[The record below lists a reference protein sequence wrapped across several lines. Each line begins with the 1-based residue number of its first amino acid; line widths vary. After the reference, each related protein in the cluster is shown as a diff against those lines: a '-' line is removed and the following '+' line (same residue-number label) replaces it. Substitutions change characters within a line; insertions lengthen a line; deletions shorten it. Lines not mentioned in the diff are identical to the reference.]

1 MLRRTHVYKS
11 HDLVSLLASFNSTPV
26 DVLDRSGYSIVADW
40 TGGSTATKT
49 FVSGKAEVTDVT
61 AVADVGA
68 KEVTTVACLADNGAF
83 ELGVITFPA
92 VAALAQ
98 GDYAVISNVAGDK
111 WAVWFDIDAAG
122 IVPTGAAYTAITPA
136 NRVMASVATG
146 DLAPA
151 VAAAAVAALG
161 TLTNITV
168 LDNTDGTVNF
178 TQTKVGNPTN
188 ITPHNT
194 DDSGAGS
201 LTVATTPGV
210 NSNLNN
216 TYFTISSVNATSKAQ
231 KDFFVWFNVNSEGTA
246 PVIAGKTAVAVAL
259 AAGAADTAVATAVKN
274 ALHALTGDFTAAAPA
289 ATVTVTNVKVGNVTN
304 AADGVPNT
312 GFTIN
317 TSVTGANSNLNNKYF
332 TIQSAL
338 DAVSYYVWF
347 NVNGLGTDP
356 AVAGKTGVEVAVVY
370 GTQADTDVAAAIDAA
385 TIAGISS
392 AAVGATVT
400 FTNAAT
406 GASTNAADGT
416 AATGFTFSVTTQ
428 GVTTQIDQVNNQAT
442 VTSHGLITG
451 AKIALTTTGGLP
463 SGLASTMFAIVV
475 DSSTLKFATTLAR
488 ALAGTAED
496 ITSDGTGTHT
506 VTPVALSGSFKL
518 QASNDYNPKINP
530 VAAGTWSDITGSSVA
545 VAGSG
550 SFGWNVSDAYYA
562 WVRLVWTF
570 ADGTGSMSAST
581 CVKD

>member
-1 MLRRTHVYKS
+1 
-11 HDLVSLLASFNSTPV
+11 LASFNSTPV
-26 DVLDRSGYSIVADW
+26 EVLDRNGYSIVADW
-40 TGGSTATKT
+40 TGGVTSAKN
-49 FVSGKAEVTDVT
+49 FVSGKAEITDIT
-61 AVADVGA
+61 CVADVGA

-83 ELGVITFPA
+83 EVGVITFPA

-111 WAVWFDIDAAG
+111 WAVWFDIDTSG
-122 IVPTGAAYTAITPA
+122 VVPTGAAYTAITPA

-146 DLAPA
+146 DLAPT
-151 VAAAAVAALG
+151 VAAAAVTALG
-161 TLTNITV
+161 TLTNLTV
-168 LDNTDGTVNF
+168 LDNSDGTVTF

-317 TSVTGANSNLNNKYF
+317 TSVTGVNSNLNNKYF

-347 NVNGLGTDP
+347 SVDGLGTDP
-356 AVAGKTGVEVAVVY
+356 AVAGKTAVPVALTF
-370 GTQADTDVAAAIDAA
+370 GSQADTDVAAALDAA
-385 TIAGISS
+385 TIAGIGS

-406 GASTNAADGT
+406 GASTDAVDG
-416 AATGFTFSVTTQ
+416 ASATGFTFSVTTQ
-428 GVTTQIDQVNNQAT
+428 GITTQVNQTDDQAT
-442 VTSHGLITG
+442 VTAHGLITG
-451 AKIALTTTGGLP
+451 AKVALTTTGTLPAGLV
-463 SGLASTMFAIVV
+463 ATMYVIVV
-475 DSSTLKFATTLAR
+475 DASTLKFATSLAN

-496 ITSDGTGTHT
+496 ITDDGSGTHT
-506 VTPVALSGSFKL
+506 VTPAALSGIFTL
-518 QASNDYNPKINP
+518 QASNDYDPRVHP
-530 VAAGTWSDITGSSVA
+530 VAAGTWSDITGSSVV

-550 SFGWNVSDAYYA
+550 SFGWNVSDVYYA

-570 ADGTGSMSAST
+570 ADGTGTMSAST